1 MTNQELF
8 DKYTFIDWSSLCK
21 YEQLSEGFIREFEN
35 DVDWNMISYSQTLSE
50 NFIRKYAHHRLPI
63 ERKAEA

>member
-21 YEQLSEGFIREFEN
+21 YEQLSEGFIREVEN
-35 DVDWNMISYSQTLSE
+35 DVDWEGISRCQTLSDE
-50 NFIRKYAHHRLPI
+50 FRKEFKDKLSFPYGGF
-63 ERKAEA
+63 